1 MFFEV
6 INCLFFFL
14 NGTRPVFSGLEIW
27 CVEKQLR
34 LVPVPKSLHGKFY
47 SGNSYVVLSV
57 SCCFSHFTVNIEI
70 PFFLD
75 NIELRFLFVLC
86 DRRFCQEAALL
97 STTYI
102 TGWEKMQ
109 MRSFFLILPSYLSYL
124 GFSRPALIW
133 EPLNFELP
141 AYIIKIK

>member
-1 MFFEV
+1 
-6 INCLFFFL
+6 
-14 NGTRPVFSGLEIW
+14 VFSGLEIW

-70 PFFLD
+70 PIFFFWIILS
-75 NIELRFLFVLC
+75 FVSCLC
-86 DRRFCQEAALL
+86 CATDGFAKKRPSSARHTLL
-97 STTYI
+97 V
-102 TGWEKMQ
+102 GKRCKWGL
-109 MRSFFLILPSYLSYL
+109 FFLILPSYLSYL

-141 AYIIKIK
+141 A